1 MLGAGD
7 IEIKDHLEEV
17 YFSVKI
23 KKKTN
28 PSDNIK

>member
-23 KKKTN
+23 KKKKL
-28 PSDNIK
+28 ILAII